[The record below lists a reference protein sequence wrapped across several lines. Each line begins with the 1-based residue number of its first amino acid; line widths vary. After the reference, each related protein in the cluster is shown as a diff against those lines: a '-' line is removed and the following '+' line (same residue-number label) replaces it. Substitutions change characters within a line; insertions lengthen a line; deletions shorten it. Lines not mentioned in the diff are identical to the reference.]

1 MKKKALALA
10 LCISMA
16 AVMFT
21 GCKTVV
27 QNPNG
32 TTPQVISPEVTIQQ
46 ESKEEPNV
54 INVSG
59 SGEIKLVPDIAT
71 ASIQASIQ
79 VRTYNEDPA
88 AAQAENSAIMD
99 AVIEAVKAAGVKDAD
114 IATDN
119 VSLNERY
126 NYKKTPAVV
135 VGYDMVTSIKVT
147 IRDIDAVGKVLSD
160 AIAAGATG
168 TYGLTLTVSDSSAAY
183 QQALKA
189 AIDDAK
195 GKAQA
200 IAEALGVT
208 LKPIPSAVNE
218 QSSSYTPN
226 AAYDMRTASAA
237 EDANA
242 DVSISPGELTVE
254 AQVSI
259 EYEIDT
265 GTNN

>member
-27 QNPNG
+27 QNPTG

-46 ESKEEPNV
+46 ESKEEPTV

-71 ASIQASIQ
+71 VSIQ
-79 VRTYNEDPA
+79 VRTYNEKPA

-135 VGYDMVTSIKVT
+135 VGYDMVTSIKIT

-183 QQALKA
+183 Q
-189 AIDDAK
+189 
-195 GKAQA
+195 
-200 IAEALGVT
+200 
-208 LKPIPSAVNE
+208 
-218 QSSSYTPN
+218 
-226 AAYDMRTASAA
+226 
-237 EDANA
+237 
-242 DVSISPGELTVE
+242 
-254 AQVSI
+254 
-259 EYEIDT
+259 
-265 GTNN
+265 

>member
-1 MKKKALALA
+1 MKKKALALV

-71 ASIQASIQ
+71 VSIQ
-79 VRTYNEDPA
+79 VRTYNEKPA
-88 AAQAENSAIMD
+88 AAQQENSAIMD

-135 VGYDMVTSIKVT
+135 VGYDMVTSI

>member
-71 ASIQASIQ
+71 VSIQ
-79 VRTYNEDPA
+79 VRTYNEKPA
-88 AAQAENSAIMD
+88 AAQQENSAAIN
-99 AVIEAVKAAGVKDAD
+99 AVTAAVKAAGVKDAD

-189 AIDDAK
+189 RHRRCK
-195 GKAQA
+195 GQGSGHCGSARRDSEA
-200 IAEALGVT
+200 NTFRRERAE
-208 LKPIPSAVNE
+208 LKLH
-218 QSSSYTPN
+218 
-226 AAYDMRTASAA
+226 A
-237 EDANA
+237 ECC
-242 DVSISPGELTVE
+242 I
-254 AQVSI
+254 
-259 EYEIDT
+259 
-265 GTNN
+265 

>member
-16 AVMFT
+16 AVMFA
-21 GCKTVV
+21 GCKTVA
-27 QNPNG
+27 QNPG
-32 TTPQVISPEVTIQQ
+32 STTPQVISPEVTIQQ

-71 ASIQASIQ
+71 VSIQ

-88 AAQAENSAIMD
+88 AAQAENSSIMD
-99 AVIEAVKAAGVKDAD
+99 AVIEAVKAAGVKEED

-119 VSLNERY
+119 VSLSERY
-126 NYKKTPAVV
+126 NYDKSPAVV
-135 VGYDMVTSIKVT
+135 VGYDMTNSIKVT
-147 IRDIDAVGKVLSD
+147 ICDISSVGKVLGD

-168 TYGLTLTVSDSSAAY
+168 TYGLRLTVSDISASY

-226 AAYDMRTASAA
+226 AAYDIYTASVA

-242 DVSISPGELTVE
+242 DVSISPGELTID
-254 AQVSI
+254 ARVSVT
-259 EYEIDT
+259 YEIDT
-265 GTNN
+265 GADN

>member
-16 AVMFT
+16 AVMFA
-21 GCKTVV
+21 GCKTVA
-27 QNPNG
+27 QNPG
-32 TTPQVISPEVTIQQ
+32 STTPQVISPEVTIQQ

-71 ASIQASIQ
+71 VSIQ
-79 VRTYNEDPA
+79 VRT
-88 AAQAENSAIMD
+88 
-99 AVIEAVKAAGVKDAD
+99 
-114 IATDN
+114 
-119 VSLNERY
+119 Y

-265 GTNN
+265 GADN

>member
-1 MKKKALALA
+1 MKKKVIALA

-71 ASIQASIQ
+71 VSIQ
-79 VRTYNEDPA
+79 VRTYNEKPA

-135 VGYDMVTSIKVT
+135 VGYDMVTSIKIT

>member
-16 AVMFT
+16 AVMFA
-21 GCKTVV
+21 GCKTVA
-27 QNPNG
+27 QNPG
-32 TTPQVISPEVTIQQ
+32 STTPQVISPEVTIQQ

-59 SGEIKLVPDIAT
+59 SGEIKLVP
-71 ASIQASIQ
+71 
-79 VRTYNEDPA
+79 
-88 AAQAENSAIMD
+88 
-99 AVIEAVKAAGVKDAD
+99 D

-265 GTNN
+265 GADN

>member
-1 MKKKALALA
+1 MKKKALALV

-54 INVSG
+54 INVRG

-71 ASIQASIQ
+71 VSIQ
-79 VRTYNEDPA
+79 VRTYNEKPA

-135 VGYDMVTSIKVT
+135 VGYDMVTSIIERRNSRRRNGY
-147 IRDIDAVGKVLSD
+147 IR
-160 AIAAGATG
+160 
-168 TYGLTLTVSDSSAAY
+168 AY
-183 QQALKA
+183 AH
-189 AIDDAK
+189 
-195 GKAQA
+195 
-200 IAEALGVT
+200 GV
-208 LKPIPSAVNE
+208 
-218 QSSSYTPN
+218 
-226 AAYDMRTASAA
+226 R
-237 EDANA
+237 
-242 DVSISPGELTVE
+242 
-254 AQVSI
+254 
-259 EYEIDT
+259 
-265 GTNN
+265 

>member
-1 MKKKALALA
+1 MKKKALALV

-27 QNPNG
+27 QNPTG

-71 ASIQASIQ
+71 VSIQ
-79 VRTYNEDPA
+79 VRTYNEKPA

-160 AIAAGATG
+160 TIAAGATG
-168 TYGLTLTVSDSSAAY
+168 TLTVSDSSAAY

-265 GTNN
+265 GADN

>member
-1 MKKKALALA
+1 M
-10 LCISMA
+10 
-16 AVMFT
+16 
-21 GCKTVV
+21 
-27 QNPNG
+27 
-32 TTPQVISPEVTIQQ
+32 
-46 ESKEEPNV
+46 
-54 INVSG
+54 
-59 SGEIKLVPDIAT
+59 
-71 ASIQASIQ
+71 
-79 VRTYNEDPA
+79 
-88 AAQAENSAIMD
+88 
-99 AVIEAVKAAGVKDAD
+99 
-114 IATDN
+114 
-119 VSLNERY
+119 SLNERY

-265 GTNN
+265 GADN